1 MDILT
6 QQLAKKTINSLGI
19 DNYCLYGIPSSE
31 EEFYEMVKPVAYSN
45 PTGVVYAE
53 KDHYPFTF
61 ESFIEEF
68 NKVKQEYEY
77 NQYQRDRASEYPSIQ
92 DQLDALYHQGYDGW
106 KASIDEV
113 KNKYPKPG
121 EDL

>member
-1 MDILT
+1 MKMNCHL
-6 QQLAKKTINSLGI
+6 QH
-19 DNYCLYGIPSSE
+19 E
-31 EEFYEMVKPVAYSN
+31 EEVVAEVERLQQVYEN
-45 PTGVVYAE
+45 
-53 KDHYPFTF
+53 
-61 ESFIEEF
+61 
-68 NKVKQEYEY
+68 